1 MICPFIP
8 SPDPVRDSWYLA
20 MHVLLVEDDEVLT
33 PIVEAAF
40 REAGHS
46 CEAVDSGKQAV
57 KLAKS
62 NHYDVMVLD
71 VDLPD
76 MDGCQVVRLMKVEG
90 IDTPVVLLSGL
101 ADLNL
106 RFVAAD
112 LGVEKFLAK
121 PFSAS
126 ELIGHMETV
135 VGNSA
140 RDKPATAPEPEPDP
154 WPIAEP
160 ASAPPPDPEPVQAS
174 MPAPES
180 TERRRQAR
188 ATVYGA
194 AVIVDG
200 DSQIPCVILDRS
212 NKGAALLLADP
223 DQPCPTLFTLE
234 PLDGPQCRCEVRWRR
249 GDRIGIEFR

>member
-1 MICPFIP
+1 
-8 SPDPVRDSWYLA
+8 

-40 REAGHS
+40 REAGHT
-46 CEAVDSGKQAV
+46 CEAVESGKQAITLV
-57 KLAKS
+57 KT
-62 NHYDVMVLD
+62 NPYDVMVLD

-126 ELIGHMETV
+126 ELIGHMEAV
-135 VGNSA
+135 VGNSCREQPDRA
-140 RDKPATAPEPEPDP
+140 PQPAPQ
-154 WPIAEP
+154 
-160 ASAPPPDPEPVQAS
+160 PDPEPVSEPTPAPRPVPEPEPAW
-174 MPAPES
+174 MPAPD
-180 TERRRQAR
+180 TVERRRHAR
-188 ATVYGA
+188 ATVYAA

-200 DSQIPCVILDRS
+200 DGQIPCVILDRS

-234 PLDGPQCRCEVRWRR
+234 PVNGPQCRCEVRWRR
-249 GDRIGIEFR
+249 GDRIGVEFR